1 MALPTHAPVQFVSRP
16 VQESLKKRLSK
27 HLCSFVLSV
36 LFMAAFILFLLWL
49 ALRPHRP
56 RFHISS
62 FSTSPFPPPESSSP
76 SFSVQIAIRN
86 PNKKIGFFFGSIQ
99 GSIYY
104 RGDLIGSNTDMG
116 GPFFQPP
123 KNTKTVGAHLNSG
136 SIRALDSAGMQNDLS
151 ENGSVRLKF
160 VLKTTLR
167 FRLSAWE
174 SHGARVMHVSC
185 DVVLGPD
192 GQIMAESKSRRCS
205 IYFF

>member
-1 MALPTHAPVQFVSRP
+1 MALPNHAPVRFTSRP

-36 LFMAAFILFLLWL
+36 LFLAAFITFLLWL

-62 FSTSPFPPPESSSP
+62 FSASPFPPPESSSP

-86 PNKKIGFFFGSIQ
+86 PNRKIGFFFGPIS
-99 GSIYY
+99 GSVYY
-104 RGDLIGSNTDMG
+104 RGNLIGSNSNMG

-123 KNTKTVGAHLNSG
+123 KNTKTVGARLSSR
-136 SIRALDSAGMQNDLS
+136 SIGPVDSAGMQNDLS
-151 ENGSVRLKF
+151 ENGSVGLKL

-174 SHGARVMHVSC
+174 THGAHVMHVSC
-185 DVVLGPD
+185 DVSLDPG
-192 GQIMAESKSRRCS
+192 GQIIAQYKTRRCS
-205 IYFF
+205 MYFF